1 MRNSIVLSL
10 KKNRMMFSQMS
21 FKHIP
26 LYSKCYDD
34 AEKTKVIADG
44 MSTVERNVKRVGD
57 FLLASISLLLVSPL
71 MLLIYIMVRCEDGGP
86 AIFRQERIGRFG
98 RPFNIYK
105 FRSMTVDAEKNG
117 PQLCSH
123 KKDERLTRIGKFLRK
138 HHLDEL
144 PQLWN
149 VICGD
154 MSFIGP
160 RPERKFYIDQIM
172 KRDPR
177 YKNLYQIRPG
187 VTSYATLYNG
197 YTDTMEKML
206 RRLDMDLYYLEHR
219 SWWFDARILGK
230 TFIKIIFGRVF

>member
-1 MRNSIVLSL
+1 MRNSIV
-10 KKNRMMFSQMS
+10 
-21 FKHIP
+21 
-26 LYSKCYDD
+26 
-34 AEKTKVIADG
+34 KTEVIADG
-44 MSTVERNVKRVGD
+44 MSTVERNLKRAGD
-57 FLLASISLLLVSPL
+57 FLLATISLLLVSPL

-149 VICGD
+149 VLCGD

-172 KRDPR
+172 ERDPR

>member
-1 MRNSIVLSL
+1 MRNSIV
-10 KKNRMMFSQMS
+10 
-21 FKHIP
+21 
-26 LYSKCYDD
+26 
-34 AEKTKVIADG
+34 KTEVIADG
-44 MSTVERNVKRVGD
+44 MSAMKRNVKRVGD
-57 FLLASISLLLVSPL
+57 FLLATISLLLVSPL

-149 VICGD
+149 VLCGD

-172 KRDPR
+172 ERDPR

>member
-1 MRNSIVLSL
+1 MRNSIV
-10 KKNRMMFSQMS
+10 
-21 FKHIP
+21 
-26 LYSKCYDD
+26 
-34 AEKTKVIADG
+34 KTEVIADG
-44 MSTVERNVKRVGD
+44 MSAMERNVKRVGD
-57 FLLASISLLLVSPL
+57 FLLATISLLLVSPL

-149 VICGD
+149 VLCGD

-160 RPERKFYIDQIM
+160 RPERKFYIDQIVE
-172 KRDPR
+172 RDPR

-230 TFIKIIFGRVF
+230 TFIKMIFGRVF

>member
-1 MRNSIVLSL
+1 MRNSIV
-10 KKNRMMFSQMS
+10 
-21 FKHIP
+21 
-26 LYSKCYDD
+26 
-34 AEKTKVIADG
+34 KTEVIVDG
-44 MSTVERNVKRVGD
+44 MSAMERNVKRVGD
-57 FLLASISLLLVSPL
+57 FLLATISLLLVSPL

-149 VICGD
+149 VLCGD

-172 KRDPR
+172 ERDPR